1 MANILYDCWKKVF
14 SNNRFYKRKRKKM
27 ILERRLNSER
37 QSVKMENGIE
47 KPPGQIDEEIS

>member
-1 MANILYDCWKKVF
+1 VIG
-14 SNNRFYKRKRKKM
+14 SNRFYKRQRKKM

-47 KPPGQIDEEIS
+47 KPPSQIDEEIS